1 MAARRPMYQQIKDD
15 LRVLILQGAY
25 TPGQSFV
32 TQQQV
37 CERYGVSMLT
47 AARALNELEFE
58 GLVVRQRGR
67 GTFVAERQ
75 VAATGARTDELS
87 ITCIVPGLTSGHV
100 ANFVRGAESVCSDH
114 GYRLVLADS
123 HGAVDRQSRALLRAA
138 SDGSSGVIIYPT
150 DGPADHEAVSALQ
163 SKGVPM
169 VFADRYWVDVA
180 ADAVLVDDFALG
192 YQLTSRLIA
201 RGHTTIATLW
211 LEIACTSV
219 RDRLAGHLK
228 ALRDHALPVLGEL
241 TVLRP
246 YSTEGFAA
254 GTSRLSLLLGGAN
267 PPTAVLAANGFVLAA
282 AMNDLIDLGS
292 SAASSIEFAGM
303 DEAGPYDI
311 LPLTVASAALPSFEM
326 GSRAASMLIDRANGK
341 RQPDDTEHVVLP
353 VEIHERSEQFS
364 SFGR

>member
-15 LRVLILQGAY
+15 LRVLILQGDY

-47 AARALNELEFE
+47 AARALNELEVE

-67 GTFVAERQ
+67 GTFVAERKT
-75 VAATGARTDELS
+75 ATTGSSGDERS

-100 ANFVRGAESVCSDH
+100 SNFVRGAESVCTDR

-138 SDGSSGVIIYPT
+138 SDGSSGVIIYPV

-163 SKGVPM
+163 SNAVPM

-192 YQLTSRLIA
+192 YELTSKLIA
-201 RGHTTIATLW
+201 RGHRTIATLW

-219 RDRLAGHLK
+219 RDRLSGHLK
-228 ALRDHALPVLGEL
+228 ALRDHGLPVIGDL

-246 YSTEGFAA
+246 YSADGFAA
-254 GTSRLSLLLGGAN
+254 GASRLSRLLEGAH

-282 AMNDLIDLGS
+282 AMNDLIDLG
-292 SAASSIEFAGM
+292 ADVARSIEFAGM

-311 LPLTVASAALPSFEM
+311 LPLTIASAGLPSFEM
-326 GSRAASMLIDRANGK
+326 GSRAASMLIDRATGK

-353 VEIHERSEQFS
+353 VEVHERTEQFS
-364 SFGR
+364 AFGR